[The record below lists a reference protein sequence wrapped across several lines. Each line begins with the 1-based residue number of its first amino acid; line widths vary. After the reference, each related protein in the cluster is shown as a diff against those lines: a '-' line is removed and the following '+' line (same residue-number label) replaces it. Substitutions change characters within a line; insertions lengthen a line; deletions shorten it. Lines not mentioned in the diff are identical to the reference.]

1 MPRGLETHKSQAD
14 IPDLV
19 GQPSQASVG
28 SLQEDGMC
36 LQESAVINEL
46 HAKTYA
52 FLLPSCKCMLNAS
65 PTTPLLS
72 PRSMVTI
79 KSASLCILQYHLSH
93 LVNGNMQQQ
102 VSFPVHASVM

>member
-46 HAKTYA
+46 HT
-52 FLLPSCKCMLNAS
+52 
-65 PTTPLLS
+65 LS
-72 PRSMVTI
+72 YCLR
-79 KSASLCILQYHLSH
+79 
-93 LVNGNMQQQ
+93 
-102 VSFPVHASVM
+102 ASVC